1 MAYGLLY
8 ICVMRNVSS
17 VRWLAVLFGLALI
30 ANSCGGRAVNK
41 KTARDTILG
50 TGTGELGKS
59 DLQVLSVT
67 QVGAREAVVETQ
79 IHSAFRLQKVGNEWV
94 VREVRIGQGQW
105 EKLDNILSSLQQA
118 KIEETRRNLEKIAAA
133 VETYRKKNGRL
144 PEFKDYTGLS
154 DALYP
159 LFLSPLI
166 REDAWN
172 HPLTAVL
179 LDSDTIRI
187 ISSGPDG
194 KLNTAD
200 DIELTRSY
208 R

>member
-8 ICVMRNVSS
+8 ICPMRYVNSTC
-17 VRWLAVLFGLALI
+17 RLAGLLGLALI
-30 ANSCGGRAVNK
+30 ANGCGGRAVNK
-41 KTARDTILG
+41 KTARDVIIG
-50 TGTGELGKS
+50 ARTGELTKG

-67 QVGAREAVVETQ
+67 QVGPREAVVETQ

-94 VREVRIGQGQW
+94 VREVRVGQGQW

-118 KIEETRRNLEKIAAA
+118 KIEETRRSLEKVAGA
-133 VETYRKKNGRL
+133 VESYRKKNGRL
-144 PEFKDYTGLS
+144 PEFKDYIGLS

-166 REDAWN
+166 REDSWN
-172 HPLTAVL
+172 HPLTAIQ
-179 LDSDTIRI
+179 LDPATVRI
-187 ISSGPDG
+187 LSAGPDG
-194 KLNTAD
+194 KLNTPD
-200 DIELTRSY
+200 DIELIRSY